1 MVRFLDLVE
10 LINNISVKNLQI
22 IASAAKH
29 FVFFSSLLNFHHI
42 LMPENTTKA
51 ILIDVIDRKTSKEKA
66 LSRLTELENLV
77 NTYGGIVVIKTIQK
91 KDLPDYETYIGKG
104 KVQEILEQ
112 GRESNADIVIVNNL
126 LKARQIYKLNEI
138 FRKAKVSMKAWD
150 RVDLILKIF
159 DKHAESTQAKLQI
172 ELASIR
178 HMGPRIF
185 GMGIELSRQAGA
197 MGVRAGAGESNI
209 EIMKR
214 HLQDQELNIMKKLKH
229 YEVIDEGH
237 RLRRRRQNFKT
248 VAIVGYTNA
257 GKSSLLRALTG
268 KDVYVADKLFATLDT
283 KMGKLYVPHHSP
295 GGEYKGGTEILISDT
310 IGFIQDL
317 PPSLIQAF
325 KSTLAEAIDADLIL
339 HVIDINDPEIH
350 EKIEVV
356 EEILKQ
362 LGLRDKPK
370 IYGFN
375 KVDLIAPRS
384 MFDPSEM
391 ERGKRTLL
399 KAGKGTSE
407 LLGWHTGK
415 KKGAALKIIN
425 SLKRKYDQ
433 FTPLFFSAEEKLNL
447 EKLIKE
453 IVANL
458 IRIEG

>member
-1 MVRFLDLVE
+1 
-10 LINNISVKNLQI
+10 
-22 IASAAKH
+22 
-29 FVFFSSLLNFHHI
+29 
-42 LMPENTTKA
+42 MPENTTKA

-104 KVQEILEQ
+104 KVEEILEQ
-112 GRESNADIVIVNNL
+112 GRQSHADIVIINNL

-138 FRKAKVSMKAWD
+138 FRKAKVPMKAWD

-159 DKHAESTQAKLQI
+159 DKHAQSTQAKLQI

-283 KMGKLYVPHHSP
+283 RIGKLYVPHQSHSS
-295 GGEYKGGTEILISDT
+295 EYKGGTEILISDT

-362 LGLRDKPK
+362 LGLSDKPK

-384 MFDPSEM
+384 LFDPHEM
-391 ERGKRTLL
+391 QRGKRSLL

-415 KKGAALKIIN
+415 KKGPALKIIN

-453 IVANL
+453 VVANL
-458 IRIEG
+458 IKVRG